1 MLSKNVEILFYEN
14 VEIFLNVG
22 AIALK
27 NTSNFFS
34 KEMLVQLCSKNV
46 GPTFFLKNAIFF
58 NS

>member
-1 MLSKNVEILFYEN
+1 MLSKN